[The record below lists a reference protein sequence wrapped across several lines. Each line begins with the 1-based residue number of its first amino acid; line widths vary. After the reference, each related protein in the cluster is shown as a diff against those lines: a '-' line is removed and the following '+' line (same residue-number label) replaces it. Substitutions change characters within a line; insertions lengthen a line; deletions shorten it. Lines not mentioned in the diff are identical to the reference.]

1 MARRIRGY
9 ECMYILD
16 PELPDEEIQAIMK
29 RMEEYVA
36 SREGEVTEH
45 EIWDRRRQFVYP
57 IQKKNEGCYVL
68 LRFRMPADRINDFKE
83 ALRLDQQVMRSMVI
97 CIEEED

>member
-9 ECMYILD
+9 ECMYIVD

-29 RMEEYVA
+29 RVEEYA
-36 SREGEVTEH
+36 TSREGEIAEH
-45 EIWDRRRQFVYP
+45 QIWDRRRQFVYP

-68 LRFRMPADRINDFKE
+68 FRFRMPADRINESKE
-83 ALRLDQQVMRSMVI
+83 ALRLDQQIMRSMVL

>member
-16 PELPDEEIQAIMK
+16 PKLPDEEIREIM
-29 RMEEYVA
+29 RRVEEYVT
-36 SREGEVTEH
+36 SREGEVTGH
-45 EIWDRRRQFVYP
+45 GIWDRRRQFVYP

-68 LRFRMPADRINDFKE
+68 LHFRMPTDRINEFKE
-83 ALRLDQQVMRSMVI
+83 ALRLDQQIMRSMVI
-97 CIEEED
+97 CVEEED